1 MSATV
6 CTREAHLATVP
17 NHHVSPNLQNAQNY
31 VLSPTVEV
39 FGFQKCMDNY
49 QL

>member
-6 CTREAHLATVP
+6 CTREAHLATVLYD
-17 NHHVSPNLQNAQNY
+17 VWAEDQNAQNY
-31 VLSPTVEV
+31 VLSPTVEF